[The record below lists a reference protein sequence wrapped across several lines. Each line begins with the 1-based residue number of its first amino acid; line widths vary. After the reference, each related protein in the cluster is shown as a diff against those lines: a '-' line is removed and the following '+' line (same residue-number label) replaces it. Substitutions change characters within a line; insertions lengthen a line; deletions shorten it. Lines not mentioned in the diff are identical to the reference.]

1 MANTKVCLLCR
12 VSTQAQDYDYQ
23 VNLLSDIANSRN
35 WEIVKIFANK
45 VSGAKKNEERSEI
58 VELLDFVKSDKIDK
72 ILCTE
77 ISRLGRSTLEALKVI
92 ETLNEAGVCLY
103 LANYGIETLTKDGK
117 INPTCHLLCT
127 VLLEVAQMERSIIRN
142 RMAMGYQDY
151 LNKRKQDKENH
162 PLGRPTKYKKS
173 DNTYREQYQKELTL
187 LRKGVSL
194 RNVSKLTGTSISTLR
209 KIKIYI

>member
-1 MANTKVCLLCR
+1 MTNTKVCLLCR

-23 VNLLSDIANSRN
+23 VNLLTDIAKSRN

-58 VELLDFVKSDKIDK
+58 VELLDFVKSNKIDK

-103 LANYGIETLTKDGK
+103 LANYGLETLTKDGK
-117 INPTCHLLCT
+117 VNPTCHLLCT
-127 VLLEVAQMERSIIRN
+127 ILLEVAQMERSIIRN

-173 DNTYREQYQKELTL
+173 DNSYREQYQKELTL

-194 RNVSKLTGTSISTLR
+194 RNVSKLTGTSIGTLR

>member
-1 MANTKVCLLCR
+1 MTNTKVCLLCR

-35 WEIVKIFANK
+35 WEIVKICANK

-58 VELLDFVKSDKIDK
+58 VELLDFVKSNKIDK

-103 LANYGIETLTKDGK
+103 LANYGLETLTKDGK
-117 INPTCHLLCT
+117 VNPTCHLLCT
-127 VLLEVAQMERSIIRN
+127 ILLEVAQMERSIIRN

-151 LNKRKQDKENH
+151 LSKRKQDKENH

>member
-1 MANTKVCLLCR
+1 MTNTKVCLLCR

-23 VNLLSDIANSRN
+23 VNLLTGIAKSRN

-58 VELLDFVKSDKIDK
+58 VELLDFVKSNKIDK

-103 LANYGIETLTKDGK
+103 LANYGLETLTKDGK
-117 INPTCHLLCT
+117 VNPTCHLLCT
-127 VLLEVAQMERSIIRN
+127 ILLEVAQMERSIIRN

-173 DNTYREQYQKELTL
+173 DNSYREQYQKELTL

-194 RNVSKLTGTSISTLR
+194 RNVSKLTGTSIGTLR

>member
-1 MANTKVCLLCR
+1 MLLRC
-12 VSTQAQDYDYQ
+12 STSVQDYEYQ
-23 VNLLSDIANSRN
+23 RNTLTDICNRN
-35 WEIVKIFANK
+35 GWEIVHTVENK

-58 VELLDFVKSDKIDK
+58 VELLDFVKSNKIDK

-92 ETLNEAGVCLY
+92 ETLNEAGVCLH
-103 LANYGIETLTKDGK
+103 LANYGLETLTKDGK
-117 INPTCHLLCT
+117 VNPTCHLLCT
-127 VLLEVAQMERSIIRN
+127 ILLEVAQMERSIIRN

-173 DNTYREQYQKELTL
+173 DNSYREQYQKELTL

-194 RNVSKLTGTSISTLR
+194 RNVSKLTGTSIGTLR